1 MDDIDTLSRN
11 RSGLPE
17 NGGDNKK
24 KGLALYFVSL
34 CLHFCFLALLFFVQ
48 DMTPDRVIPPAIS
61 VDLVSLPSVEQTN
74 ATQPVPE
81 TDSSAFQPEPEPSPP
96 PEKKAE
102 TRAPQKPPEP
112 DVIVAP
118 EKSQDKGVV
127 VEKEPEPEKE
137 PVITSAPGL
146 KQKPKDLDKLRPA
159 KKENKKEEKKEK
171 KSSLKKKTYKP
182 QRVLESAREHLEK
195 QVEEK
200 KKNTLTDALERLR
213 SKVDSG
219 GGKKRGISASAEASS
234 GSEAR
239 EPGAI
244 DLYNIELMYRIQQNW
259 VFNERLA
266 RAAKDSEV
274 RILIK
279 ILKNGRIR
287 DIWFETRSGNNY
299 LDDSAYKAV
308 QKSNPLP
315 PLPKGYSSY
324 DVGLIF
330 TPSGLK

>member
-17 NGGDNKK
+17 DNGNNKK
-24 KGLALYFVSL
+24 KGLALYFVSFS
-34 CLHFCFLALLFFVQ
+34 LHVCFLAVLFFVQ
-48 DMTPDRVIPPAIS
+48 DMTPDRVTPPAIS
-61 VDLVSLPSVEQTN
+61 VDLVSFPSAEQTE
-74 ATQPVPE
+74 AEQPVPE
-81 TDSSAFQPEPEPSPP
+81 TDSSAFQPEPEPEPSPP
-96 PEKKAE
+96 PEKEVATK
-102 TRAPQKPPEP
+102 
-112 DVIVAP
+112 AP
-118 EKSQDKGVV
+118 EKKPEPEVAVEPKKSQKPGVA
-127 VEKEPEPEKE
+127 VETEPEPEKE

-146 KQKPKDLDKLRPA
+146 KKKPKDLDKLRPV
-159 KKENKKEEKKEK
+159 KKVKKEK
-171 KSSLKKKTYKP
+171 KSSLKKQTYKP
-182 QRVLESAREHLEK
+182 EKVLESARETMEK
-195 QVEEK
+195 QVKEK
-200 KKNTLTDALERLR
+200 KKDTLSDALERLR
-213 SKVDSG
+213 SEVERGD
-219 GGKKRGISASAEASS
+219 GKKRGVSASAEASS

-259 VFNERLA
+259 VFNDRLA

-279 ILKNGRIR
+279 ILKSGRIR

-330 TPSGLK
+330 TPSGLQ